1 MYVKTYTKDRSMT
14 CLFFIIYVYEKTR
27 SYDLVLRGIFDVFED
42 FLRNL
47 TLVDGCG
54 SHLY

>member
-27 SYDLVLRGIFDVFED
+27 SYDLVLRGIFDVFEE

-54 SHLY
+54 SHLH